1 MMTILHRERK
11 VLAGGLGKA
20 FPLEKVGPRQAMRHD
35 MLRHEG
41 TTCHFQKSPSAGTT
55 DKHFLWLLRKE
66 EKKTKTKSKQHPR
79 GRADRKQG
87 VSYRSNTALRQARGT
102 QLPGWSTAAE
112 QQGAAGRPHLPP
124 SRCSRRN
131 ASAPP
136 RRLIRGKTLLPVPTC
151 RSWFS
156 GQGLWARHGPP
167 TAVFSSLSIR
177 RPANPLAS
185 KRKDMKQKRRFK
197 GDVPLPKIPGIR
209 EGGVRNRHF
218 LRMMQAF
225 DYLHR

>member
-1 MMTILHRERK
+1 MFSIICFAVAEDLPNPSNLHRFNPKPAQLALMMTILHRERK

-102 QLPGWSTAAE
+102 QLPG
-112 QQGAAGRPHLPP
+112 
-124 SRCSRRN
+124 
-131 ASAPP
+131 
-136 RRLIRGKTLLPVPTC
+136 
-151 RSWFS
+151 
-156 GQGLWARHGPP
+156 
-167 TAVFSSLSIR
+167 
-177 RPANPLAS
+177 
-185 KRKDMKQKRRFK
+185 
-197 GDVPLPKIPGIR
+197 
-209 EGGVRNRHF
+209 
-218 LRMMQAF
+218 
-225 DYLHR
+225 